1 MLWVEFCMIQS
12 IADIICIEL
21 YIEVVTPEDLIQG
34 LLKNKDRKLAQ
45 TFNSSFRYIDDVL
58 SLNISR
64 FGVYLNRIYPNG
76 IEVKITT
83 DTPK

>member
-1 MLWVEFCMIQS
+1 MIQS

-21 YIEVVTPEDLIQG
+21 YIDVVTPEDLIQG

-64 FGVYLNRIYPNG
+64 FGVYLHRIYPNG
-76 IEVKITT
+76 IEAKSTT